1 MKRRAPQYY
10 CTTLYYFALHSIT
23 LFYTVLLRT
32 ILYYLGE
39 ARRFFSKNDGLG
51 PTQWFWLQILSFW
64 AWNQSPVH
72 YPPPGPLTHINNNRK
87 PPQNNHNFCRAWTA
101 LLLRYTVLL
110 CTTQC
115 YFVLHNTTLYYT
127 VLLCT
132 TQYSD
137 PWKGLF
143 CNSFY
148 TQKCRAGSLARVPP
162 LRP

>member
-10 CTTLYYFALHSIT
+10 CTTLYYFALHGIT
-23 LFYTVLLRT
+23 LYYTVLLRT

-39 ARRFFSKNDGLG
+39 ARKFFSKNDGLG

-72 YPPPGPLTHINNNRK
+72 YPPPGPPTHINNNWK

-132 TQYSD
+132 TQDYFVLHSTT
-137 PWKGLF
+137 LY
-143 CNSFY
+143 Y
-148 TQKCRAGSLARVPP
+148 TILLGQSPDFAS
-162 LRP
+162 